1 MKEEEEGKN
10 YGKQKGNVA
19 QSYIEYVY
27 IPTDR

>member
-1 MKEEEEGKN
+1 MEEEEEEKI
-10 YGKQKGNVA
+10 YGKQKANVV

>member
-1 MKEEEEGKN
+1 MEEEEEKI
-10 YGKQKGNVA
+10 YGKQKANVA

>member
-1 MKEEEEGKN
+1 MEEEEEKN
-10 YGKQKGNVA
+10 YGKQKANVA